1 MGLFTMKKSSIFIT
15 AMFVSLSAFSGSIP
29 KDASTLNPW
38 EVKFDSSF
46 VDITESQ
53 VNAGNVKLDPQ
64 FYIQDLQ
71 LSKDPQKALS
81 QLVKGFNSFE
91 QLEMDSNGKA
101 IQSFTAVIKINFDN
115 QQIKCKYELMND
127 KYILSSVKLDSYG
140 FKDLDL
146 DINSLKPINI
156 GRSNLRAV
164 SHWNEL
170 TKLSVPYQIDLKLN
184 KQLILFIKYS
194 TVFGDSEFLS
204 LLKNEHYKTI
214 IFKGQIRLAKDK
226 ALDRFG
232 DTPAGMALSALIMM
246 IFGYL

>member
-1 MGLFTMKKSSIFIT
+1 MNKSSVFIT
-15 AMFVSLSAFSGSIP
+15 AMLVTVSSFAGSIA
-29 KDASTLNPW
+29 KDASTLHPW

-53 VNAGNVKLDPQ
+53 VSVGNVKLDPQ
-64 FYIQDLQ
+64 FYVRDTV

-81 QLVKGFNSFE
+81 QLVTGFNSFE
-91 QLEMDSNGKA
+91 QLEIDSNHKT
-101 IQSFTAVIKINFDN
+101 IKSFTAVIKINFDN

-140 FKDLDL
+140 FKDLVI
-146 DINSLKPINI
+146 DITSSKSINI
-156 GRSNLRAV
+156 GDSNLVAF

-184 KQLILFIKYS
+184 KQLVLFMKYS
-194 TVFGDSEFLS
+194 AVFGDAEFLS

-214 IFKGQIRLAKDK
+214 IFKGQIRLARDN
-226 ALDRFG
+226 ALDSFSN
-232 DTPAGMALSALIMM
+232 TSAGMALSALIMM
-246 IFGYL
+246 LFGYF